1 MEGLGRGYFGG
12 NLMDRPITLFLNGQ
26 PRPGIHAG
34 TVAEL
39 VAELDLPG
47 PVLLIECNGNALHRS
62 EWGSVSLA
70 EGDRLEFVRIVAG
83 G

>member
-1 MEGLGRGYFGG
+1 MERSIQL
-12 NLMDRPITLFLNGQ
+12 ILNGE
-26 PRPGIHAG
+26 PREGISAA

-39 VAELDLPG
+39 VRELDLPG
-47 PVLLIECNGNALHRS
+47 PALLIECNGRALHRI
-62 EWGSVSLA
+62 EWEQTPVE

>member
-1 MEGLGRGYFGG
+1 MRGE
-12 NLMDRPITLFLNGQ
+12 IQLFLNGE
-26 PRPGIHAG
+26 PRTGIRSE

-39 VAELDLPG
+39 VLELDLPG
-47 PVLLIECNGNALHRS
+47 PALLIEHNGMALHRS
-62 EWGSVSLA
+62 EWELVPLA

>member
-1 MEGLGRGYFGG
+1 
-12 NLMDRPITLFLNGQ
+12 MDKSGIQLVLNGELK
-26 PRPGIHAG
+26 PGISAA

-39 VAELDLPG
+39 VRELELPG
-47 PVLLIECNGNALHRS
+47 PALLIECNGRALHRS
-62 EWGSVSLA
+62 EWEQTSLK

>member
-1 MEGLGRGYFGG
+1 
-12 NLMDRPITLFLNGQ
+12 MDRPITLFLNGQ
-26 PRPGIHAG
+26 PRPGILAG
-34 TVAEL
+34 TIAEL
-39 VAELDLPG
+39 VAELNLPG
-47 PVLLIECNGNALHRS
+47 PALLIEHNGNALHRS